1 MEPVSHNNGRIFQ
14 ELLQLH
20 MNLRQEV
27 VIYIYISR
35 ATVITYEFV
44 SRDGHIQ

>member
-35 ATVITYEFV
+35 ATVIYEYV
-44 SRDGHIQ
+44 LRDGHIQ